1 MPLRLRQAVAGRPN
15 VLSTRNVGGI
25 AVGEKGYVV
34 YPSGSNVILLT
45 PEGDLAETLPLWSA
59 LPHRASTSSP
69 EDVQGV
75 CCSQIDSLIVAWSGP
90 HVIFWQ
96 FLSAKKAGSW
106 NVHSTVLASSSISS
120 LDFRSGIL
128 VLGTSQGIEYWRT
141 DPQAE
146 VVVWD
151 RLWERPYPT
160 PTSIHLSPSSG
171 HIAWFRE
178 GEKSVYILGTDRN
191 NQAIGMAQEIRHPR
205 DISWIG
211 WRKPSAGSVDSHLY
225 TITANS
231 VFRIYSPVLD
241 DPSWFQLLSSLDH
254 KAFSKSAQITGGK
267 GKAPVASGFG
277 CMWVWDA
284 EVLTEAVKL
293 ELSRMQDKPVNI
305 PANTLKLL
313 EGIESEES
321 DVIAWISPTGHMVI
335 RSIINLE
342 RKPPTLLK
350 TLSLSTSSI
359 DLPSTSSLTP
369 DMQLLHVPGP
379 VPNLLVILSPNKDN
393 PVASIR
399 RISLVNILASR
410 PSTIPPSSTS
420 TSSEHAD
427 FQLAYPV
434 QRFARTPNGRGL
446 LAICENGEIGTWY
459 KQQLSL
465 KPGKWHL
472 GPRTLL
478 GKGHWEVPNAPCEA
492 ALFAKGRAIVF
503 CIESP
508 EGQVNITLQHLDSGS
523 SRPREAVTLPHFNPA
538 QDDHVEML
546 MAVSDIDDGYSGG
559 NRRTQRAIITA
570 ATRKGEAWV
579 WRVISRITPKEGDLE
594 NQPDIQLVSHYR
606 LPLDSQHEEGI
617 PKMILPVD
625 PMGWHQ
631 SVIDWTTD
639 TPLQDMILTI
649 SSDGDLEFWTPRIG
663 GHLAGQRL
671 DDKVKY
677 GDIACNHGDAE
688 IGRGDEAWIK
698 TGTVRTDRQNVVM
711 ARCSSRKKTVL
722 VCELE
727 DGRHEMTIWDSKV
740 SEFSTGLELTHI
752 FDQGEKIQDLDW
764 TTTSDLQSVLAVGFA
779 HKVVLV
785 CEQRMSYVETTPGW
799 APFLTIDMER
809 YTPVPISDSIWL
821 AGGALAVATGNQIYL
836 FSRFLGRDT
845 PSPTPAGSV
854 KSMNLDEEEPEDIF
868 QLIAHRNG
876 PLVDYHPIQLG
887 QCLLWDKADL
897 VKSILLELLKGFK
910 KCEEDG
916 KKRIRFARLD
926 PSDFYSKRKKVK
938 AIKANANKYD
948 GLFDSFQ
955 PPQDDE
961 DDEFTDRAVSE
972 LVDYLNG
979 NIALPLSSP
988 EKSFLATIAQATL
1001 EAEQQR
1007 RSLDLCGMRY
1017 LYSLRMFAN
1026 WDRLSS
1032 MSSTPISAS
1041 SSTFPHLDTPAS
1053 MSKEEKRNN
1062 HFSFRNIVWASHS
1075 ESQDL
1080 LLSASKQT
1088 CKDGKL
1094 LWEDAR
1100 RMGVFL
1106 WLKPGETFKSQLED
1120 IARNRFMQDED
1131 RDPTSCSL
1139 IFFAL
1144 GKKKVV
1150 HGLWRQAPGH
1160 KEQALMLKFLA
1171 NDFELERWKTAAMKN
1186 AYALLSKQRYEYAA
1200 AFFMLGGS
1208 PKDAINVCL
1217 RHLNDWQLAVALA
1230 RVVEPHEKSV
1240 GPLMKWILEDTVLP
1254 TAFKGGHRWLAS
1266 WAFWTLGRRDLSVR
1280 ILISPMND
1288 IAVDFAPAGDR
1299 QFEVGNPDNDDPSLL
1314 LMFQHLKS
1322 KSLQT
1327 AKGTN
1332 EVSTKLE
1339 YDFVL
1344 HNARVF
1350 FRMGCHNLALD
1361 LLRSWSFERPFF
1373 PSRTKQ
1379 STRTQSI
1386 VPPTP
1391 SSVILSTSTSTI
1403 STSPTS
1409 NTRPSLAGL
1418 NNLTSSYV
1426 GQKHNRRPSF
1436 MLTNENRR
1444 ESMFMDMDMDTLAE
1458 SSNNASETQTPIES
1472 NSRTHTRTHTPNGA
1486 STPASENT
1494 NGHTSQSQ
1502 EHLNDDGDKKMEER
1516 NDGLQATE
1524 ETEVKSPPRK
1534 VGNLMKEL
1542 KQDVQQGGMEFNMD
1556 NFF

>member
-15 VLSTRNVGGI
+15 ALSTRNVGGI
-25 AVGEKGYVV
+25 VLNEKGYII
-34 YPSGSNVILLT
+34 YPSGSNVVLTT
-45 PEGDLAETLPLWSA
+45 PEGDLSDTLPFWASLH
-59 LPHRASTSSP
+59 HRATTSTP
-69 EDVQGV
+69 GNVRGV
-75 CCSQIDSLIVAWSGP
+75 CCSQVENIIVAWSES
-90 HVIFWQ
+90 HVVLWQ
-96 FLSAKKAGSW
+96 HSSTKKAGSW
-106 NVHSTVLASSSISS
+106 NNHSTVLASSAITS
-120 LDFRSGIL
+120 LDYISGTL
-128 VLGTSQGIEYWRT
+128 VLGTQNGIEYWRM

-151 RLWERPYPT
+151 RLWARPYPT
-160 PTSIHLSPSSG
+160 PSDIHISPASG
-171 HIAWFRE
+171 HIAWYTK
-178 GEKSVYILGTDRN
+178 GQKSAYVLGTDRK
-191 NQAIGMAQEIRHPR
+191 NQAVGMAQEIRHPR
-205 DISWIG
+205 EISWIG
-211 WRKPSAGSVDSHLY
+211 WRKPSIGSVDSHLY
-225 TITANS
+225 TITTNS

-254 KAFSKSAQITGGK
+254 KAFSKSAKLDTGK
-267 GKAPVASGFG
+267 GKEPQSNQFG
-277 CMWVWDA
+277 AMWVWDA
-284 EVLTEAVKL
+284 EILREAVKGDL
-293 ELSRMQDKPVNI
+293 TRIREKQIEVPVN
-305 PANTLKLL
+305 AVKLL
-313 EGIESEES
+313 QGLESEEN
-321 DVIAWISPTGHMVI
+321 DIIAWISENGEIVL
-335 RSIINLE
+335 RSIVNME

-350 TLSLSTSSI
+350 TLPLSVSTLPILSASSSLSSA
-359 DLPSTSSLTP
+359 
-369 DMQLLHVPGP
+369 QLLYIPGP
-379 VPNLLVILSPNKDN
+379 SAALHALLPPTEERPTATSH
-393 PVASIR
+393 
-399 RISLVNILASR
+399 RISLIKLLSSKQAAIITESASTTLTETGR
-410 PSTIPPSSTS
+410 V
-420 TSSEHAD
+420 
-427 FQLAYPV
+427 QLSNPIEK
-434 QRFARTPNGRGL
+434 FARTPNGRGL

-465 KPGKWHL
+465 KPAKWHL
-472 GPRTLL
+472 GPRTLI
-478 GKGHWEVPNAPCEA
+478 GRGHWTAPTVPSEA
-492 ALFAKGRAIVF
+492 ALFAKGRAIVL
-503 CIESP
+503 CTRSSDGHPI
-508 EGQVNITLQHLDSGS
+508 ITLQHLDSNAS
-523 SRPREAVTLPHFNPA
+523 EPREPLMLPHFNPKK
-538 QDDHVEML
+538 DDHVEML
-546 MAVSDIDDGYSGG
+546 LAVSDIDDGYSGG

-570 ATRKGEAWV
+570 ATRNGEAWV

-594 NQPDIQLVSHYR
+594 TQPEIQLVSHYR
-606 LPLDSQHEEGI
+606 LPLDDLHEEVI

-639 TPLQDMILTI
+639 TPLQDLILTI

-663 GHLAGQRL
+663 GHLAGQQL
-671 DDKVKY
+671 DEKVKY
-677 GDIACNHGDAE
+677 GDIACENRE
-688 IGRGDEAWIK
+688 VEKGDEAWIK
-698 TGTVRTDRQNVVM
+698 TGTVKTGRQNILM

-752 FDQGEKIQDLDW
+752 FEQGDIILDLDW

-785 CEQRMSYVETTPGW
+785 CEQRMSYIETTPGW

-821 AGGALAVATGNQIYL
+821 AGGALAVGTGNQIYL
-836 FSRFLGRDT
+836 FSRFL
-845 PSPTPAGSV
+845 V
-854 KSMNLDEEEPEDIF
+854 KSVALDEEEPEDIF

-897 VKSILLELLKGFK
+897 VKGILLDLLKSYK

-916 KKRIRFARLD
+916 KERIRFSRLD
-926 PSDFYSKRKKVK
+926 PSEFYSKRKRAKAVKV
-938 AIKANANKYD
+938 NSNKYD

-972 LVDYLNG
+972 LVDRLNG
-979 NIALPLSSP
+979 NIAFPLSTP

-1032 MSSTPISAS
+1032 ISNTPISAS
-1041 SSTFPHLDTPAS
+1041 TSTFPNHNMLGADH
-1053 MSKEEKRNN
+1053 KEEKRNN
-1062 HFSFRNIVWASHS
+1062 HFSFRNIVWATHS
-1075 ESQDL
+1075 ESHEL
-1080 LLSASKQT
+1080 LLSASKQM

-1094 LWEDAR
+1094 LWKDAR
-1100 RMGVFL
+1100 RMGIFL

-1150 HGLWRQAPGH
+1150 HGLWRQAPSH
-1160 KEQALMLKFLA
+1160 KEQTLMLKFLA
-1171 NDFELERWKTAAMKN
+1171 NDFELDRWKTAALKN

-1200 AFFMLGGS
+1200 AFFMLGGA

-1230 RVVEPHEKSV
+1230 RIVENQEQDGKSI
-1240 GPLMKWILEDTVLP
+1240 GPLLRWILQDTVLP
-1254 TAFKGGHRWLAS
+1254 IAFKGGHRWLAS
-1266 WAFWTLGRRDLSVR
+1266 WAFWTLGRRDLSVK

-1288 IAVDFAPAGDR
+1288 IALDFASDPDHPL
-1299 QFEVGNPDNDDPSLL
+1299 EVGNPDNDDPSLL

-1379 STRTQSI
+1379 ITRTQSI
-1386 VPPTP
+1386 APATP
-1391 SSVILSTSTSTI
+1391 SSIPSPSVSLSTI
-1403 STSPTS
+1403 STSPIS
-1409 NTRPSLAGL
+1409 ARPTISGL
-1418 NNLTSSYV
+1418 NNLTSSYI
-1426 GQKHNRRPSF
+1426 GHNRRPSF
-1436 MLTNENRR
+1436 MLTSEKRR
-1444 ESMFMDMDMDTLAE
+1444 ESLFMDIDVLAE
-1458 SSNNASETQTPIES
+1458 SSNVTSETQTPIES
-1472 NSRTHTRTHTPNGA
+1472 NAHTPDGA
-1486 STPASENT
+1486 STPEEVIT
-1494 NGHTSQSQ
+1494 NGHTI
-1502 EHLNDDGDKKMEER
+1502 H
-1516 NDGLQATE
+1516 E
-1524 ETEVKSPPRK
+1524 ETNESDRADKEIEEIKSPPK
-1534 VGNLMKEL
+1534 KIGNLMKEL